1 MCGVFTVKDER
12 GRVGEAA
19 QNYTGRYSQAE
30 EIPWARSACSREEKQ
45 VQDIETIAALWV
57 NVRVK
62 LCVW

>member
-1 MCGVFTVKDER
+1 
-12 GRVGEAA
+12 VGEAA